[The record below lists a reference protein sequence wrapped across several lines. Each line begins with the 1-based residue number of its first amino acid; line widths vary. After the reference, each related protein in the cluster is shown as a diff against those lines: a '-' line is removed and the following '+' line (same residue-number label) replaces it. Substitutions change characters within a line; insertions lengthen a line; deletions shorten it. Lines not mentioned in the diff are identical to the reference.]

1 MFSLYFSIV
10 RANKFPL
17 LFMLLSGI
25 SLLIA
30 IESILIQVLLLLHA
44 KELTQF
50 KMVVIIGKIFYINI
64 IGKIFRWLIF
74 IFHVNI

>member
-1 MFSLYFSIV
+1 
-10 RANKFPL
+10 
-17 LFMLLSGI
+17 MLLSGI

-64 IGKIFRWLIF
+64 IGKIFR
-74 IFHVNI
+74 